1 MTPGHNHHM
10 KTKSLANFGQTQNLH
25 NALSSV
31 KSAFNG
37 TSIFMNNRNQTGG
50 GVEASPN
57 SFGLL
62 SKRKKIGT
70 MSGRTNTFLS

>member
-1 MTPGHNHHM
+1 MN
-10 KTKSLANFGQTQNLH
+10 NI
-25 NALSSV
+25 LSSV
-31 KSAFNG
+31 KSAING
-37 TSIFMNNRNQTGG
+37 NSLFMNNRNQT

-62 SKRKKIGT
+62 SKRKKMGT